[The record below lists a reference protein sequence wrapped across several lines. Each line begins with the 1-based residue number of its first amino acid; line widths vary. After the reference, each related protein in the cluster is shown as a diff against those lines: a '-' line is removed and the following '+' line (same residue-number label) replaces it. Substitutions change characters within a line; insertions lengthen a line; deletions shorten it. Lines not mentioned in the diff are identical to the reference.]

1 MNKFEEFKQ
10 EVDAAKAKIFGQIEE
25 IIANTEVEA
34 SKFYD
39 KGVKS
44 AGNKVKK
51 AMQDVRKAIKHP
63 AVKAEMAALQN
74 SAKDLRQS
82 IIDSTAVNA

>member
-63 AVKAEMAALQN
+63 AVKAEMSALQN

>member
-63 AVKAEMAALQN
+63 AVKAEMSALQN

-82 IIDSTAVNA
+82 IIDSTAVKA